1 MDATAPMDAAA
12 AEDAAWTSLA
22 QLLREAASGEELAR
36 QLMADKRATPKELL
50 SMAAVNADKADSWEL
65 RRRFMDVARVA
76 VESGAVLDVCHE
88 TRMLFRALTR
98 YLAHEVW
105 DCDECVLVLHSLVD
119 CLVEG
124 WRHTGQTKA
133 MAREASV
140 LLLNALVD
148 PIALRVQP
156 SDAARRVC
164 AYIADALM
172 YEFKQ
177 ATHQTLL
184 LHRARPQRGERPGN
198 NEGEEE
204 EGDTSPAEMW
214 DGETEDSET
223 PSSDA
228 SGVGS
233 ELTVPPLASATLC
246 WAMATTPGALDFLTP
261 AGRLAWVHAKA
272 RVFMDRRDSLLVA
285 GRGLETLLGALPA
298 DIGSRSPA
306 FCEELCTTL
315 ASALACAAAS
325 QRASA
330 HDAFAAI
337 ARGIE
342 PASARVDLLHDLV
355 VHRVPPHS
363 PARAYLIDLLRRDAG
378 EPAALRAA
386 EAVLAEPE
394 LDVDAAC
401 AALSLVRVAGAA
413 RKLPLRARILEALA
427 RVADEDAAAPGD
439 FMELR
444 PPRSH
449 DDDDDDDKDA
459 MRAPRPFPAPA
470 EPASKGDVR
479 AGKLALLRF
488 AARGALEVCEE

>member
-1 MDATAPMDAAA
+1 MDAVEAT

-22 QLLREAASGEELAR
+22 ELLRGAASGGELAR
-36 QLMADKRATPKELL
+36 TLMAARRATPKELL
-50 SMAAVNADKADSWEL
+50 SMAAVNAHQANSWEL
-65 RRRFMDVARVA
+65 RRRFMDAARVA
-76 VESGAVLDVCHE
+76 LESGAVLDVCHE

-98 YLAHEVW
+98 DLAHEAW

-119 CLVEG
+119 CLVAG

-133 MAREASV
+133 MAREAAV

-156 SDAARRVC
+156 PDAARRVC

-184 LHRARPQRGERPGN
+184 LHRARPQRGERPGK
-198 NEGEEE
+198 EEE
-204 EGDTSPAEMW
+204 EDTSPAEMW
-214 DGETEDSET
+214 GDETEDSET

-298 DIGSRSPA
+298 NVGSRSLA
-306 FCEELCTTL
+306 FREELCGTL
-315 ASALACAAAS
+315 ASALACAVAS
-325 QRASA
+325 QSARAR
-330 HDAFAAI
+330 DAFAAI
-337 ARGIE
+337 VRGIE
-342 PASARVDLLHDLV
+342 PASARTDALHELV
-355 VHRVPPHS
+355 TRAVPPHS
-363 PARAYLIDLLRRDAG
+363 PARAFLIDLLRRDAA
-378 EPAALRAA
+378 EPAALRVA

-401 AALSLVRVAGAA
+401 AVLSLVRVAGAA
-413 RKLPLRARILEALA
+413 RKLPLRARIVEALA
-427 RVADEDAAAPGD
+427 RVADEDAVAPGD
-439 FMELR
+439 FVELR

-449 DDDDDDDKDA
+449 HDDEDA

-470 EPASKGDVR
+470 EPAVKGDVR
-479 AGKLALLRF
+479 A
-488 AARGALEVCEE
+488 ALEVCETE